1 MDFEE
6 IPSDIISSIIW
17 LFSCFILRWRDEDS
31 LETRRN
37 SDDMIRNYE
46 IYFSF
51 KVFILNYL
59 VLLM

>member
-6 IPSDIISSIIW
+6 IPSDIIWSIIW